1 MRNDQTTHGSNPSR
15 GLAMYVKSCHKVCSV
30 EMLSTNK
37 LEALIVGVVDKRT
50 DKCIKIVLMYK
61 PPSCGLN
68 EFKIL
73 VDTLKPQSAEN
84 LVVIGD
90 FNFDVSRN
98 QNKEFILFMESSFPK
113 LKMLGTAHTTRGNT
127 LLDLCFTNCERASA
141 AIVTCVWSYHHSLVA
156 SIS

>member
-1 MRNDQTTHGSNPSR
+1 MERF
-15 GLAMYVKSCHKVCSV
+15 
-30 EMLSTNK
+30 STNK
-37 LEALIVGVVDKRT
+37 LDALIVEVIDERT
-50 DKCIKIVLMYK
+50 EKCFTIVLLYK

-68 EFKIL
+68 KFKIL
-73 VDTLKPQSAEN
+73 LNALKPQSTEN

-98 QNKEFILFMESSFPK
+98 QNKEFILFIESSFPK
-113 LKMLGTAHTTRGNT
+113 LKRLGTAHTTRGNT